1 MVMDLKNMRVLMI
14 GHDHDATIVRKAL
27 ADAEDRAFTV
37 ECATLLSDGLDRLR
51 RNSVAAVMLDLRLP
65 DSQGL
70 ATFEQLRQAAP
81 DVALLIINSA
91 DDQDLARHAV
101 RRGAQ
106 DYLQKDRIDPDSLPR
121 ALRHIIERK
130 AKPDP
135 PYVDR
140 PRADD
145 ASPGARSAPQ
155 GRR

>member
-1 MVMDLKNMRVLMI
+1 MAMDLKNLRVLMI
-14 GHDHDATIVRKAL
+14 GHDHDATVVRKAL

-37 ECATLLSDGLDRLR
+37 ECATLLSDGLERLK
-51 RNSVAAVMLDLRLP
+51 RNSIAAVMLDLRLP

-91 DDQDLARHAV
+91 ADQDLARHAV

-130 AKPDP
+130 AKPQSALIE
-135 PYVDR
+135 
-140 PRADD
+140 PRRTDNA
-145 ASPGARSAPQ
+145 ASGARSAAH